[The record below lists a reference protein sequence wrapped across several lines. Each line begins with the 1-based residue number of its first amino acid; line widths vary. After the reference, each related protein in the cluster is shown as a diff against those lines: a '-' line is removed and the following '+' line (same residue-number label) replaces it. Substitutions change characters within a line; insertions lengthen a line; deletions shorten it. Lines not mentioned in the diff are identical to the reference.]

1 MAKYLRRNH
10 LNGLIPL
17 DSGFEE
23 KHPIVPV
30 PTFSILDQTVSSF
43 LEDFKSIRLLL
54 SVKMT
59 KTDLEKII
67 RKLEDV
73 ETIKKLKEKY
83 WYYLEYKLWDD
94 LGDLFTEDVI
104 DYLGDRRLVVKAK
117 RMLSSTL

>member
-1 MAKYLRRNH
+1 LAKYLRRNH

-17 DSGFEE
+17 DSDFEE

-43 LEDFKSIRLLL
+43 LEDFKSLRLLL

-73 ETIKKLKEKY
+73 ETIKELKEKY
-83 WYYLEYKLWDD
+83 WYCLEYKLWDD
-94 LGDLFTEDVI
+94 LGDLFIEDVI